1 MTRGKYIVIEGSD
14 GTGKT
19 TQATL
24 LQQQL
29 QAAGVDAVL
38 LHEPG
43 GTPLGEALRTII
55 INKDIPRTPE
65 SNLLLFTAARH
76 ELAAAIE
83 QHLAA
88 GQWVIASR
96 SWLSTLAYQGYGEG
110 LNVEQITAITKTYT
124 SPHYLAPDCALILT
138 ISTEARTARM
148 TERGGGH
155 EQDAFETKQATFQR
169 QLDQGYREIA
179 ATHQLPLIDTT
190 PPPEQVAEVIWQHV
204 APLLAAR

>member
-19 TQATL
+19 TQATI

-76 ELAAAIE
+76 ELTAVIE

-88 GQWVIASR
+88 GQWVVASR

-110 LNVEQITAITKTYT
+110 LNAKQIAAITQTYT
-124 SPHYLAPDCALILT
+124 SPQYLAPDCALILT

-155 EQDAFETKQATFQR
+155 EQDTFETKQAAFQQ

-179 ATHQLPLIDTT
+179 ATYQLPLIDTT
-190 PPPEQVAEVIWQHV
+190 RPPERVAKVIWQHI
-204 APLLAAR
+204 APLLATH